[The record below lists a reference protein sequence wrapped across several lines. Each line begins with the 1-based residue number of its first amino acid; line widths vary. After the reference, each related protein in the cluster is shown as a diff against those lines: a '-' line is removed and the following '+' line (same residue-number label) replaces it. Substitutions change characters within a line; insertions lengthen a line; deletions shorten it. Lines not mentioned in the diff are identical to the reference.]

1 MNSSAIRLFFALAL
15 TAGLIVGC
23 GGDDDDDGGETTEP
37 VALTPAEIQEMVGPA
52 VVNITG
58 RLGEEKAGGTG
69 ILYSTDEG
77 VRVLTN
83 DHVVAGTTALKV
95 EVAEQSYT
103 ARILGEA
110 PCQDVAVLELPS
122 AGTTELTTAT
132 FGESTGLESGE
143 EVTALGYPTSG
154 GGSKALATTPGTV
167 TTPQIEGKQISPD
180 LPFYQSLI
188 LHTATLNPGNSGGP
202 LLNSAGEVVGVNTLS
217 GGDTSENQFY
227 AISIDQIKPLL
238 ESLEA
243 GNDQVNLG
251 WNIAAGDGP
260 TVVEVFGE
268 DFASVYGGGVIVLG
282 VENGLP
288 ADEAKDFPIEPL
300 DRILE
305 INGSR
310 VQNVPQVCKILES
323 ASPGDKLEIT
333 EEFLDFDTFK
343 LVESVPLE
351 ITIPATQEP
360 MTTTTPAT
368 TTEETTTT
376 P

>member
-1 MNSSAIRLFFALAL
+1 MNRSASLFAALAL
-15 TAGLIVGC
+15 TAALIVGC
-23 GGDDDDDGGETTEP
+23 GGDDDDDTTTEP

-52 VVNITG
+52 IVNITG
-58 RLGEEKAGGTG
+58 RLGDEKAGGTG

-95 EVAEQSYT
+95 EVEGQSYA

-110 PCQDVAVLELPS
+110 PCQDIAVLELPS
-122 AGTTELTTAT
+122 AGSTELTTAT

-143 EVTALGYPTSG
+143 EVTALGFPTTG

-180 LPFYQSLI
+180 LPFYPSLI

-202 LLNSAGEVVGVNTLS
+202 LLNAQGEVVGVNTLS
-217 GGDTSENQFY
+217 GGGSSENQFY
-227 AISIDQIKPLL
+227 AISIDHIKPLL
-238 ESLEA
+238 EGLEA

-251 WNIAAGDGP
+251 WNIAAGNGP
-260 TVVEVFGE
+260 TVVELFGE
-268 DFASVYGGGVIVLG
+268 DFATVYGGGVIVLG
-282 VENGLP
+282 VTNGLP
-288 ADEAKDFPIEPL
+288 ADEAKDFPIETL

-310 VQNVPQVCKILES
+310 VSNVPQVCKILEGT
-323 ASPGDKLEIT
+323 SPGDKLEIT
-333 EEFLDFDTFK
+333 EEFLDFDTLR
-343 LVESVPLE
+343 LVDSVPLE

-360 MTTTTPAT
+360 MTTTPPPT
-368 TTEETTTT
+368 ETTTT
-376 P
+376 TTP